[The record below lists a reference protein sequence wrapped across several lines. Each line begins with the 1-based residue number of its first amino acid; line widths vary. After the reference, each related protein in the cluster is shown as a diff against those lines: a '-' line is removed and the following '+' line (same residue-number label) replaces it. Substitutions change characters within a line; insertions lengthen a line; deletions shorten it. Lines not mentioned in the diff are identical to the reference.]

1 MWLIGATTA
10 TQQNLEMETNLVEQL
25 ANKEVMEGV
34 AKNLVGEYAWLLVA
48 AVVMLFLKDTVMN
61 LVAGIGVC
69 FGSHWRADEVLYIS
83 GRQARI
89 VRVGVRTTTLY
100 MSDRKSKMVVPNE
113 KLKDLVV
120 EKALPKNG
128 GEPYL
133 PKGGD
138 PQFIGT
144 METPIEPEPQKVQV
158 VEKPKRGRPRTRK

>member
-1 MWLIGATTA
+1 MWLIGVTTA
-10 TQQNLEMETNLVEQL
+10 TQLNLEMETNIVEQL

-61 LVAGIGVC
+61 LVAGIAVC

-120 EKALPKNG
+120 EKSLPKNG

-138 PQFIGT
+138 PQFVGT
-144 METPIEPEPQKVQV
+144 MEIPIAPEPQKVEIV
-158 VEKPKRGRPRTRK
+158 DKPKRGRPRK